1 MWMMHGNHDEFI
13 ELSWCLVC
21 EVFGVG
27 FFFFRESRDW
37 FSFTRVLKL

>member
-13 ELSWCLVC
+13 EFRWCWCLVC

-27 FFFFRESRDW
+27 FFFSLESLEIGSRLLV
-37 FSFTRVLKL
+37 F